1 MKLKNNLAGCDI
13 LSRKINVIAIVGPT
27 ASGKTRLSVELA
39 KELNGEIISADSM
52 QIYKGMN
59 IATAKPSKS
68 EMQGIV
74 HHLIGF
80 LDTCEKFSVASY
92 VELAHKEI
100 KSVYDLGKMPFVV
113 GGTGLYVDSLL
124 NNVKFVDNS
133 SDNFVRGKYEKLL
146 NEKGIDFLLEML
158 KNIDLESYNNLSSQK
173 NAKRIIRALEFY
185 EVTGTTITEQ
195 NQKSRQESPY
205 NCLKIGLTCKNRE
218 NLYERINRRVD
229 LMLEQGLLE
238 EAEAVLKSDLS
249 ETAQK
254 AIGYKEL
261 KPYFNGELPLSDC
274 IEQLKMNTRR
284 YAKRQLTWFRRDENI
299 NWLFIDEY
307 GSFEELYMQSL
318 NLIKSKDF

>member
-1 MKLKNNLAGCDI
+1 MSK
-13 LSRKINVIAIVGPT
+13 KINVIAIVGPT

-39 KELNGEIISADSM
+39 KKLNGEIISADSM

-59 IATAKPSKS
+59 IATAKPSES
-68 EMQGIV
+68 EMQGIF

-100 KSVYDLGKMPFVV
+100 KSVFDLGKMPFVV

-124 NNVKFVDNS
+124 NNIKFVDNS
-133 SDNFVRGKYEKLL
+133 SDNFVRGKYEKFLD
-146 NEKGIDFLLEML
+146 EKGIDFLLQML

-195 NQKSRQESPY
+195 NEKSRQESPY

-307 GSFEELYMQSL
+307 GSFEELYTQSL